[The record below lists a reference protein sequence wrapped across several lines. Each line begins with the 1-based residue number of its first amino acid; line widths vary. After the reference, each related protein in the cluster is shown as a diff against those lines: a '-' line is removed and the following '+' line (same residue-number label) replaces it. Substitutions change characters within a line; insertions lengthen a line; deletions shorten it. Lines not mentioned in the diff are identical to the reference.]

1 MDEQQILAVLREHVA
16 RSQNGPALLSSGDA
30 RLHIY
35 RVDVPRL
42 EQASAELWRLHGSVG
57 RLNPRNTGLA
67 NRVVQAFKRGLQ
79 RSLSWYTRS
88 LLDYQDSVNRAVENH
103 AAAIASLQQQ
113 ILDLGGGLPEVL
125 RETLRTARRATQ
137 EQLAPY
143 AQLFRGRSPVLD
155 LGCGRGEFLELL
167 KEKGVSASGVD
178 SDHLACEEA
187 RHHYL
192 NVVEEDLFD
201 HLTQV
206 AERSLGGIFCS
217 RVIEY
222 LPQHLQAELVVMC
235 ARKLQSGGLLVI
247 ETLNPDSDFPFG
259 RNSHI
264 DPSHVRALY
273 PEVLKSMVEGNGF
286 DECSIH
292 VLAPQPVCLVGAG
305 DGSGIRVRD
314 ESENGMPA
322 ANLLRAPAYAAIA
335 HRN

>member
-16 RSQNGPALLSSGDA
+16 RSQNGPAMLSSGDA
-30 RLHIY
+30 RLHLY
-35 RVDVPRL
+35 RVDVPKL

-57 RLNPRNTGLA
+57 RLNPRNAGFV
-67 NRVVQAFKRGLQ
+67 NRTVQAFKRALQ

-88 LLDYQDSVNRAVENH
+88 LLDYQDAVNRGFENH

-125 RETLRTARRATQ
+125 QETLRTARRATQ

-143 AQLFRGRSPVLD
+143 ARLFRGRSPVLD

-167 KEKGVSASGVD
+167 KEEGVSAHGVD
-178 SDHLACEEA
+178 SDRLACEEA
-187 RHHYL
+187 RHHSL

-201 HLTQV
+201 HLMQV
-206 AERSLGGIFCS
+206 SERSLGGIFCS

-222 LPQHLQAELVVMC
+222 LPQHLQAELVALC

-259 RNSHI
+259 RNSHV

-273 PEVLKSMVEGNGF
+273 PEVLRSMVESNGF

-292 VLAPQPVCLVGAG
+292 VLAPQPVCLAVANDGSRTSAK
-305 DGSGIRVRD
+305 DGSG
-314 ESENGMPA
+314 NGMRETG
-322 ANLLRAPAYAAIA
+322 LLRDPAYAAVA
-335 HRN
+335 HRS